1 MTFDVPIEV
10 LNLLKLREGWK
21 TEVYLDTLD
30 KPTVGMGH
38 LLSEEE
44 SEAYPVGSTVPD
56 DILERWAS
64 NDAQGA
70 YNAASNQCRHLRVSG
85 QEFVNALASVN
96 FQLGTSWYLK
106 FPKTWALMNT
116 GQWAA
121 AAKGI
126 KNSLWYKET
135 PVRVTDFISAFPK
148 G

>member
-1 MTFDVPIEV
+1 MSFEVPIEV

-38 LLSEEE
+38 LLAEEE
-44 SEAYPVGSTVPD
+44 SEAYPIGSTVPD

-70 YNAASNQCRHLRVSG
+70 YNAAMNQARNLRVG
-85 QEFVNALASVN
+85 NQNFVNALACVN
-96 FQLGTSWYLK
+96 FQLGRSWYAK

-116 GQWAA
+116 GQWTRAA
-121 AAKGI
+121 EEI
-126 KNSLWYKET
+126 KSSLWYKET
-135 PVRVTDFISAFPK
+135 PVRVTDFISTFPI
-148 G
+148 